1 MQVPTEVLPDRVS
14 RGRLKRLAPARPGR
28 GPSLAMMTKRVL
40 ASVVVAALLLGF
52 AGLVLSV
59 LK

>member
-1 MQVPTEVLPDRVS
+1 
-14 RGRLKRLAPARPGR
+14 
-28 GPSLAMMTKRVL
+28 MMTKRVL
-40 ASVVVAALLLGF
+40 ASVVVACLLLGF